1 MATPQTL
8 FTQGSGWRVS
18 ALSAAIGCALLVQPV
33 HAQEAAPSLTAITA
47 QETFDIPAQQLRQA
61 LLTFSQQTGQ
71 NVMLDGNLDADLRSA
86 PLRGPYSAD
95 QALAHLLAGSG
106 FTFGRSDATTLY
118 LVPLPSHSDGNIEL
132 GATTINSAW
141 SLGSTTEGSGSYTTG
156 QTSAA
161 TRLDLSLR
169 KTPQSISVM
178 TRQQMDDQGLTNL
191 SEVMQQTP
199 GITVNRE
206 NSEGYTFY
214 SRGFEIQNFQYDGVP
229 SLSTDAGNLRDNYSI
244 TNSVIYDR
252 VEILKGA
259 TGLVNGIGYPSGV
272 INLVRKRPTAQ
283 FQGHVAAGAGSWDH
297 YRTELDL
304 SGPLLES
311 GALRGRFVAATEQQH
326 TFIDYQKSEQN
337 IFFGVLDGD
346 LSDTTMVS
354 VGYEYQENNNDASS
368 TTHLPALYKNGQ
380 PVRFSRSTNPA
391 DKWAYRNHRTQRAFA
406 SIEQQ
411 LDNDWSLKAT
421 ASYRN
426 YASREIIAGL
436 ATAHVDQND
445 NSVAHGYYPGGSA
458 KFNTDTDEKSLD
470 VYAKGPFTLLGR
482 SHDLVLGYNYAH
494 TTAQSNRTDGT
505 TDLKV
510 PNAFDWNNNAAY
522 PTDWTWW
529 STFDIETTQK
539 VSYAAVVLKP
549 SDALNLIVGARV
561 TDYEWSLDNVNAI
574 RPRPI
579 RTATRNSGEVIPY
592 TGVTYDLDD
601 HHTIYASYTD
611 IFKPQPYNKGADNK
625 PLEPL
630 TGQSYEVGIKGEYF
644 DRRLNASL
652 ALFELKQD
660 NLAVTT
666 GVTGPFGNEVMR
678 PIQGANTRGVE
689 LEMSGEI
696 MPDWNVN
703 AGYVYQESYDADDN
717 RVATNQ
723 PQHLLKVATSY
734 RLPAELNKLTVG
746 GNWQWQSRTYFID
759 DSFVDEVTDEPLPS
773 HKFTQDAYGVV
784 GLMAAYDLNQHLK
797 LSANLNNLFDK
808 EYYSGIGN
816 YYSVYYGNPRNVMF
830 NVKYSF

>member
-33 HAQEAAPSLTAITA
+33 HAQEAAPSPTAITA
-47 QETFDIPAQQLRQA
+47 QKPFDIPAQQLRQA

-86 PLRGPYSAD
+86 PLRGLYSAD

-118 LVPLPSHSDGNIEL
+118 LVPLPRHADGNIEL

-326 TFIDYQKSEQN
+326 TFIDYQKNEQN
-337 IFFGVLDGD
+337 IFYGVLDAD
-346 LSDTTMVS
+346 LTDTTLVS

-411 LDNDWSLKAT
+411 FDNDWSLKAT
-421 ASYRN
+421 ASLRN

-445 NSVAHGYYPGGSA
+445 NSVAHGYYPGGAA

-482 SHDLVLGYNYAH
+482 SHDLVLGYNYAN

-510 PNAFDWNNNAAY
+510 PDAFDWNNNAAY
-522 PTDWTWW
+522 PTDWAWW
-529 STFDIETTQK
+529 STFDIDTTQK
-539 VSYAAVVLKP
+539 VTYAAVVLKP
-549 SDALNLIVGARV
+549 TDALNFILGARA
-561 TDYEWSLDNVNAI
+561 TDYAWSLDSVNAA
-574 RPRPI
+574 PRSS
-579 RTATRNSGEVIPY
+579 RTATRNTGEVIPY

-601 HHTIYASYTD
+601 HHTVYASYTD
-611 IFKPQPYNKGADNK
+611 IFKPQPYNKGADNT

-630 TGQSYEVGIKGEYF
+630 TGESYEVGIKGEYF

-660 NLAVTT
+660 NLAVST
-666 GVTGPFGNEVMR
+666 GVTGPLGNEVMR
-678 PIQGANTRGVE
+678 PIQGATTRGVE

-759 DSFVDEVTDEPLPS
+759 DSFVDEVTYKPLPS

-784 GLMAAYDLNQHLK
+784 GLMAAYDLNPHLK

-808 EYYSGIGN
+808 AYYSGIGN